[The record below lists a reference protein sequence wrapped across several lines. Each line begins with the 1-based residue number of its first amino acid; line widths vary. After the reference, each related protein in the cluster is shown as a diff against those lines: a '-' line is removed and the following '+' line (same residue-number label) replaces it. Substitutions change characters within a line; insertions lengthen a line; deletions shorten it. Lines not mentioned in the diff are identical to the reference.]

1 MKPCRHTALM
11 SILMGGSK
19 RVTAIVTS
27 KGMKK
32 KELLLFMGKCTQ
44 RTFKERKKKY
54 FDRNFAWK
62 EEEAVLSRIIYPVL
76 FLKRCFAHFICSIRS
91 LVCLSSIISDI
102 FCVTFYFCQGFS
114 NF

>member
-1 MKPCRHTALM
+1 M

-44 RTFKERKKKY
+44 RTFKESKKK
-54 FDRNFAWK
+54 
-62 EEEAVLSRIIYPVL
+62 
-76 FLKRCFAHFICSIRS
+76 SILTGILLGR
-91 LVCLSSIISDI
+91 
-102 FCVTFYFCQGFS
+102 
-114 NF
+114 

>member
-1 MKPCRHTALM
+1 M

-44 RTFKERKKKY
+44 RTFKESKKKSILTGILLGRKKKQ
-54 FDRNFAWK
+54 
-62 EEEAVLSRIIYPVL
+62 
-76 FLKRCFAHFICSIRS
+76 C
-91 LVCLSSIISDI
+91 
-102 FCVTFYFCQGFS
+102 
-114 NF
+114 

>member
-1 MKPCRHTALM
+1 M

-44 RTFKERKKKY
+44 RTFKERKKSI
-54 FDRNFAWK
+54 
-62 EEEAVLSRIIYPVL
+62 LTG
-76 FLKRCFAHFICSIRS
+76 FLLGRKKKQC
-91 LVCLSSIISDI
+91 
-102 FCVTFYFCQGFS
+102 
-114 NF
+114 